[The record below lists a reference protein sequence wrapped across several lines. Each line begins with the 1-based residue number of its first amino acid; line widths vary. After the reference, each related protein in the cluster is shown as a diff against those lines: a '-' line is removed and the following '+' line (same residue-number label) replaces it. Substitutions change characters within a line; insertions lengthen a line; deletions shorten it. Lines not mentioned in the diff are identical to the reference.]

1 MMYMMVACPKCGE
14 MIERHV
20 GFTVEEMRTL
30 ERNSNV
36 VLAQDYDE
44 PFTCPHCGKTIDP
57 AKESFNRPDDVVAL
71 VD

>member
-20 GFTVEEMRTL
+20 GFIVEEMRTL
-30 ERNSNV
+30 ERNSDAV
-36 VLAQDYDE
+36 PTQDYDE

-57 AKESFNRPDDVVAL
+57 SVEDFHCPGDVVAL